1 MRTQSPRDNDGFLDH
16 VARRGTE
23 KAATGCGAIM
33 GVVLLLL
40 VLGGVLVAIHDPWP
54 LVGVV
59 LAVGY
64 FMHKGR
70 KEQR

>member
-1 MRTQSPRDNDGFLDH
+1 MRTQSSRDNDGFLDH

-23 KAATGCGAIM
+23 KAATGCGGIL
-33 GVVLLLL
+33 GVVLLLI
-40 VLGGVLVAIHDPWP
+40 VVGAVIAATHDPWP

>member
-1 MRTQSPRDNDGFLDH
+1 
-16 VARRGTE
+16 
-23 KAATGCGAIM
+23 M
-33 GVVLLLL
+33 GVVLLLI
-40 VLGGVLVAIHDPWP
+40 VVGAVIAATHDPWP

-70 KEQR
+70 KEQ